1 MAKNQVGKWAFLI
14 GVVLAVIT
22 GIGAGLAQAWG
33 TNAWLMLLLVV
44 LGLVVGFVNIT
55 AKEVQGFLVAAI
67 ALLVA
72 GAANLSRIDTLI
84 PSLGSIL
91 AGIVDMVILVVAP
104 AALIVCLRAIYG
116 FAAEK

>member
-14 GVVLAVIT
+14 GVVLAVIS
-22 GIGAGLAQAWG
+22 GIGSGLAQAWG

-44 LGLVVGFVNIT
+44 LGLIVGFVNIT

-72 GAANLSRIDTLI
+72 GTANLASVNTLI

-91 AGIVDMVILVVAP
+91 EGIINMVILLVAP
-104 AALIVCLRAIYG
+104 AALIVCLRAVYG